1 MTINIYS
8 FTIGLEISFKM
19 KDETVKEYTL
29 NTTCDIFI
37 QDFKENLTVPQE
49 TYDKKS
55 IFSVGYKIH

>member
-1 MTINIYS
+1 
-8 FTIGLEISFKM
+8 M